1 VATYQH
7 PGIYIQEIPSQ
18 RSIQSASTSVPAFL
32 GITDAGPI
40 NTPTLITSWNAYTR
54 QFGGLVWMGFNS
66 WAVYEFFQEGGAA
79 CYVVRLDDSKSS
91 AATASIDTVKL
102 FAATKGTW
110 GASLMYYISN
120 SGVQTTKDNTPPPQ
134 TPVFNFQ
141 VVVQGSLI
149 DGVLKNGTDNFALQ
163 LLASYVSQNGLAAT
177 TLGTGTASYYVLET
191 FSGFTTAGA
200 DFAARINAQSMFVR
214 VTLPSSDTKPARPG
228 NTSTPVAFTGGGSGA
243 LDFKTAQDSLRT
255 IQGLSLLAQPETAAM
270 TDGSGKI
277 DLAGQATM
285 INQGMALCQELTS
298 LFYAADPPFGQN
310 VQQIVAF
317 KSGTGQPSG
326 QTSPP
331 AINSS
336 YGSLYY
342 PWAWIFNPL
351 SNSSVPIPPSGPV
364 LGRYALTDSSI
375 GVWKSPAGVN
385 DGAMRTVV
393 AVERQLT
400 ESDQDQLNPN
410 GINALRNL
418 INYGN
423 VIYGARTVSQD
434 TQWTY
439 LSVRRLFIYVEQS
452 LKNSLQWVVFEP
464 NGQTLWAA
472 VTRDID
478 AFLTTLWQQGGLFGA
493 TPQEA
498 FFVTCD
504 ATNNPP
510 ETRMLGQLYI
520 DIGLAPVYPAEF
532 VVIRITQKTAGP
544 DSGS

>member
-1 VATYQH
+1 MANYQH
-7 PGIYIQEIPSQ
+7 PGIYIQEIPST
-18 RSIQSASTSVPAFL
+18 RSIQGASTSMPAFI
-32 GITDAGPI
+32 GVTDSGPV

-79 CYVVRLDDSKSS
+79 CYVVRAADKTG
-91 AATASIDTVKL
+91 APATATVGTTRMV
-102 FAATKGTW
+102 ATTNGSW
-110 GASLMYYISN
+110 GAGLMYYISN
-120 SGVQTTKDNTPPPQ
+120 SGGPPPSGGGTPPP

-141 VVVQGSLI
+141 VVVPASAI
-149 DGVLKNGTDNFALQ
+149 DAAGANADKLSTQ
-163 LLASYVSQNGLAAT
+163 LLINYVRQNGLAP
-177 TLGTGTASYYVLET
+177 TGIGGSSYYVLET
-191 FSGFTTAGA
+191 FSGLTFLN
-200 DFAARINAQSMFVR
+200 AAAVGRINSQSMFVR
-214 VTLPSSDTKPARPG
+214 MTLSTGSDSQRPG
-228 NTSTPVAFTGGGSGA
+228 NTPAPTAFNGGSAGE
-243 LDFKTAQDSLRT
+243 LDFATAQEAIKT
-255 IQGLSLLAQPETAAM
+255 VQGLSLLAQPDTVAIVDAN
-270 TDGSGKI
+270 GKSDPI
-277 DLAGQATM
+277 KQAQV
-285 INQGMALCQELTS
+285 INQGMLLCETLTS
-298 LFYAADPPFGQN
+298 LFYAADPPFGQT
-310 VQQIVAF
+310 VQQIVEF
-317 KSGTGQPSG
+317 KSGTSKASG
-326 QTSPP
+326 QAQPQ

-351 SNSSVPIPPSGPV
+351 SGSNVPIPPSGPV
-364 LGRYALTDSSI
+364 LGRYAFTDSNV

-385 DGAMRTVV
+385 DGGMRTVV
-393 AVERQLT
+393 GVERPLT
-400 ESDQDQLNPN
+400 DSDQDQLNPN

-464 NGQTLWAA
+464 NDQTLWAA
-472 VTRDID
+472 VSRDID
-478 AFLTTLWQQGGLFGA
+478 AFLTTLWQQGGVFGA

-510 ETRMLGQLYI
+510 ETRILGQLYI

>member
-1 VATYQH
+1 MATYQH

-18 RSIQSASTSVPAFL
+18 RSIQGASTSVPAFI
-32 GITDAGPI
+32 GITDIGPI

-79 CYVVRLDDSKSS
+79 CYVVRIDDSK
-91 AATASIDTVKL
+91 ASIASATIDTGKVN
-102 FAATKGTW
+102 AASKGSW
-110 GASLMYYISN
+110 GNYLLYTISN
-120 SGVQTTKDNTPPPQ
+120 SGVQPTKDGVPPPQ
-134 TPVFNFQ
+134 TPVFTFQ
-141 VVVQGSLI
+141 VVVLASLI
-149 DGVLKNGTDNFALQ
+149 DNFFKGGSGADNFSLQ
-163 LLASYVSQNGLAAT
+163 MLANYVRQNGLAT
-177 TLGTGTASYYVLET
+177 SEIGGGSYYVLES
-191 FSGFTTAGA
+191 FSGFTNAGA
-200 DFAARINAQSMFVR
+200 AFAARINAQSMFVR
-214 VTLPSSDTKPARPG
+214 INPPGGDKTRPG
-228 NTSTPVAFTGGGSGA
+228 NTISPTQLSSGSYGA
-243 LDFKTAQDSLRT
+243 LDFDAARNSLRT
-255 IQGLSLLAQPETAAM
+255 IQGLSLLAQPETVAIVD
-270 TDGSGKI
+270 TSGKP
-277 DLAGQATM
+277 DLQLQATT
-285 INQGMALCQELTS
+285 INQGMNLCQELGS
-298 LFYAADPPFGQN
+298 LFYVADPPFGQT

-317 KSGTGQPSG
+317 KSGTGQSSG
-326 QTSPP
+326 QNAPP

-351 SNSSVPIPPSGPV
+351 TSTSVPIPPSGPA
-364 LGRYALTDSSI
+364 LGRYAFTDSSI

-439 LSVRRLFIYVEQS
+439 LSVRRLFIFVEQS

-504 ATNNPP
+504 ASNNPP

>member
-18 RSIQSASTSVPAFL
+18 RSIQGASTSVAAFL
-32 GITDAGPI
+32 GVTDAGPI

-54 QFGGLVWMGFNS
+54 LFGGLVWMGFNS

-91 AATASIDTVKL
+91 AAVASIDQARLV
-102 FAATKGTW
+102 AASKGSW

-120 SGVQTTKDNTPPPQ
+120 SGVQKPTNGNQPPQ

-141 VVVQGSLI
+141 VVVLGALI

-163 LLASYVSQNGLAAT
+163 LLAGYISQNGLAPT
-177 TLGTGTASYYVLET
+177 VLGTGTATYYVLET
-191 FSGFTTAGA
+191 FTGFTNAGP
-200 DFAARINAQSMFVR
+200 DFQARINAQSMFVR
-214 VTLPSSDTKPARPG
+214 VTQPGSATSRPG
-228 NTSTPVAFTGGGSGA
+228 NTGTPTAFTGGNNGD
-243 LDFKTAQDSLRT
+243 LDFKTAQDTLRT

-270 TDGSGKI
+270 TDANGKV
-277 DLAGQATM
+277 DTTKQAAM

-298 LFYAADPPFGQN
+298 LFYVADPPAGQT

-317 KSGTGQPSG
+317 KSGTGTSTG
-326 QTSPP
+326 QTPPP

-364 LGRYALTDSSI
+364 LGRYAFTDSSI

-504 ATNNPP
+504 ASNNPP

-532 VVIRITQKTAGP
+532 VIIRITQKTAGP

>member
-7 PGIYIQEIPSQ
+7 PGIYIQEIPGA
-18 RSIQSASTSVPAFL
+18 RSIQGASTSVAIFL
-32 GITDAGPI
+32 GITDAGPV

-66 WAVYEFFQEGGAA
+66 WAVYEFFQEGGSA

-91 AATASIDTVKL
+91 AATASVDTAKL
-102 FAATKGTW
+102 VAATKGIW
-110 GASLMYYISN
+110 GASLMYCISN
-120 SGVQTTKDNTPPPQ
+120 DATQRTEDNTPPPQ

-141 VVVQGSLI
+141 VVVPAALI
-149 DGVLKNGTDNFALQ
+149 DNVVKAGTDNFALQ
-163 LLASYVSQNGLAAT
+163 LLVNYVNQNGLAPT
-177 TLGTGTASYYVLET
+177 VLGTGAATYYVLET
-191 FSGFTTAGA
+191 FTGFTNAGP

-214 VTLPSSDTKPARPG
+214 VTQPGSPTTRPS
-228 NTSTPVAFTGGGSGA
+228 NTGTPMALTGGSSGE
-243 LDFKTAQDSLRT
+243 LDFETAQDSLKT
-255 IQGLSLLAQPETAAM
+255 IQGLSLLAQPETAAI
-270 TDGSGKI
+270 TDANGKV
-277 DLAGQATM
+277 DLTKQSTM
-285 INQGMALCQELTS
+285 INQGLALCQELTN
-298 LFYAADPPFGQN
+298 LFYVADPPFGQS

-317 KSGTGQPSG
+317 KLGTGQSSG
-326 QTSPP
+326 QAPQP
-331 AINSS
+331 VIDSS

-351 SNSSVPIPPSGPV
+351 SNSKVPVPPSGPV
-364 LGRYALTDSSI
+364 LGRYAYTDSAI
-375 GVWKSPAGVN
+375 GVWQSPAGVN
-385 DGAMRTVV
+385 DGAMRTV
-393 AVERQLT
+393 AALERQLT
-400 ESDQDQLNPN
+400 DSDQDQLNPQ

-434 TQWTY
+434 PQWTY

-452 LKNSLQWVVFEP
+452 LKNSLQWVAFES
-464 NGQTLWAA
+464 NDQTLWSA
-472 VTRDID
+472 VTRDIV
-478 AFLTTLWQQGGLFGA
+478 AFLTSLWQQGGLLGA
-493 TPQEA
+493 TASEA

-504 ATNNPP
+504 ASNNPP

-544 DSGS
+544 DSGG